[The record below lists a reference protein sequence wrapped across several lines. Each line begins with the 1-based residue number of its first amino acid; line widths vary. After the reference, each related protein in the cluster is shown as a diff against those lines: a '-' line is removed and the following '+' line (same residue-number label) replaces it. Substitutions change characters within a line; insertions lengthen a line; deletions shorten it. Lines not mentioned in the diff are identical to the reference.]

1 MFIIASGTSLSNI
14 DLEPLNRRL
23 TIGLNR
29 SFMAFPNSYYHC
41 VFDHRLYE
49 MYPEEL
55 KTASHIK
62 LPMEAWRDHKKLT
75 KFLGD
80 VEKTMNK

>member
-1 MFIIASGTSLSNI
+1 MNFVGAKNKK
-14 DLEPLNRRL
+14 D
-23 TIGLNR
+23 
-29 SFMAFPNSYYHC
+29 
-41 VFDHRLYE
+41 